1 MCSLHPLQRIT
12 NVHVAVGPWNMGTFG
27 EEKTKVNEEKVGEGM
42 VTFVLATMLPRPLRF
57 AQASCLERS
66 QPLLEDVSVQHSF
79 VHV

>member
-1 MCSLHPLQRIT
+1 MRTWQSALGTWESLAKKRAKI
-12 NVHVAVGPWNMGTFG
+12 
-27 EEKTKVNEEKVGEGM
+27 NEEKGRRRM
-42 VTFVLATMLPRPLRF
+42 VIFVLATMLPRPLRF